1 MSIELGRDVVIDDN
15 EINELNGN
23 IENYFDYYI
32 NKLKEYINIVGSL
45 ASNGIPSG
53 AVHDNIEIYIES
65 AKKLEDEILDLRD
78 IIIKS
83 NNALIEDL
91 DNADDYLF

>member
-23 IENYFDYYI
+23 IENYFDYYT
-32 NKLKEYINIVGSL
+32 NKLKEYINIVDSL

-53 AVHDNIEIYIES
+53 VVHDNIEIYIES
-65 AKKLEDEILDLRD
+65 AKKLEDEILDLKD

-83 NNALIEDL
+83 NNTLIEDL